1 MKKVMIVDDSAFMRK
16 VVTDLL
22 NQLPDIEVTVAARN
36 GKQALDY
43 LTKEAIDLVVMD
55 VEMPVMNGLETL
67 RKMKQQSAIP
77 VIMLSSLTNQETTI
91 EALALGA
98 RDFVEKPVSL
108 SMIEKEWIAEFH
120 QKILA
125 MDHEAGTAQAL
136 VPTAAQPTKL
146 TQNSLSSHLDAL
158 VIGASTGG
166 ACLTGHYPSLA
177 RASALPNFDRS
188 TYASGIYGFLCEA
201 IRHRDNRPSTRSN
214 RRHAD

>member
-1 MKKVMIVDDSAFMRK
+1 MAHEILSKTSQSIDDR
-16 VVTDLL
+16 
-22 NQLPDIEVTVAARN
+22 
-36 GKQALDY
+36 
-43 LTKEAIDLVVMD
+43 
-55 VEMPVMNGLETL
+55 
-67 RKMKQQSAIP
+67 
-77 VIMLSSLTNQETTI
+77 
-91 EALALGA
+91 
-98 RDFVEKPVSL
+98 
-108 SMIEKEWIAEFH
+108 KEWIAEFH

-166 ACLTGHYPSLA
+166 P
-177 RASALPNFDRS
+177 RALLGIIRRLPRICAAQFDRS

>member
-1 MKKVMIVDDSAFMRK
+1 MWRQRWSNHGRRPSGFQNHGSASQTRNRLFVKGVQGYEKVMIVDDSAFMRK

-98 RDFVEKPVSL
+98 RDFVENQSV
-108 SMIEKEWIAEFH
+108 
-120 QKILA
+120 
-125 MDHEAGTAQAL
+125 
-136 VPTAAQPTKL
+136 
-146 TQNSLSSHLDAL
+146 
-158 VIGASTGG
+158 
-166 ACLTGHYPSLA
+166 Y
-177 RASALPNFDRS
+177 R
-188 TYASGIYGFLCEA
+188 
-201 IRHRDNRPSTRSN
+201 
-214 RRHAD
+214 